1 MSIFEV
7 VYWVSQQPPR
17 PVDDVDGA
25 GELVV
30 GGGHV
35 VDVPDA
41 DHADTGH
48 VGVVD
53 EGQSWLDQ
61 DILLGDQSLNCTSG
75 LWVHRAGCP
84 AHHQDQRHHLQPHHW
99 YQNHHDS
106 ISEVVQCSI

>member
-1 MSIFEV
+1 MFKVSVSEV
-7 VYWVSQQPPR
+7 VDGVAQEPPG

-75 LWVHRAGCP
+75 LWVHRAGRP

-99 YQNHHDS
+99 KGCHQHN
-106 ISEVVQCSI
+106 